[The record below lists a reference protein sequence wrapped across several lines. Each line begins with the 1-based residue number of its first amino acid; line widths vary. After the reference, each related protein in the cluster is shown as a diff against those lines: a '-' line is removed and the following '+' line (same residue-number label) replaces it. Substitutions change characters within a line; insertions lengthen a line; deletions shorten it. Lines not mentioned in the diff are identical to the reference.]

1 MERPIIGF
9 RTDDEGHW
17 VARLDCGHAQ
27 HVRHTPPFMNRPWV
41 MSEAG
46 RASRLGQRLDC
57 VRCDAA
63 ELPAEFVAYKRTPIF
78 DAATVPAGL
87 RRNHSTRAGVW
98 ARIVVLDGALRYHVA
113 GAATVQDLS
122 RGRGGVVVPEVLHHV
137 EPVGTVRFYVEFYR
151 AADPTG

>member
-17 VARLDCGHAQ
+17 VALLACGHAQ

-41 MSEAG
+41 TSEAG
-46 RASRLGQRLDC
+46 RTSRLGQQLDC

-63 ELPAEFVAYKRTPIF
+63 ELPAAFVAFKRTAIF

-98 ARIVVLDGALRYHVA
+98 ARIVVLEGALRYHVA
-113 GAATVQDLS
+113 GTATAQDLTPV
-122 RGRGGVVVPEVLHHV
+122 RGGVVVPEVVHHV
-137 EPVGTVRFYVEFYR
+137 EPVGAVRFYVEFYR
-151 AADPTG
+151 AADPSG